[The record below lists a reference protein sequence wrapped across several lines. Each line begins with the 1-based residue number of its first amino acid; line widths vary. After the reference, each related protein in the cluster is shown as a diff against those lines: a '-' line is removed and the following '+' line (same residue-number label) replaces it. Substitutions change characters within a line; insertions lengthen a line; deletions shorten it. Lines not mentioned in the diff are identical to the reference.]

1 MAACLL
7 AVFFT
12 LFAFLRF
19 TVCLAVEIFKYAWTV
34 TFVSNQTKRCGW
46 VCVGLLLFC
55 AVKIRGALIF
65 IDYNKMLID
74 FNGLDRKIFK
84 KFKSAV
90 DFYFKSAKI
99 VMKNNRDGGGYL
111 NAGIKRL
118 NTEAF
123 NDLSLLIKKIISL

>member
-1 MAACLL
+1 
-7 AVFFT
+7 
-12 LFAFLRF
+12 
-19 TVCLAVEIFKYAWTV
+19 
-34 TFVSNQTKRCGW
+34 
-46 VCVGLLLFC
+46 
-55 AVKIRGALIF
+55 
-65 IDYNKMLID
+65 MLID
-74 FNGLDRKIFK
+74 FNGLGRKIFK

-123 NDLSLLIKKIISL
+123 NDLSPLIKKIISL